1 MPSRNKV
8 KGFWKSPGGIALAVI
23 ALVAMI
29 LAIVVFFFSK
39 TPPRDNLY
47 KRFLKSRTKRE
58 RISKTGGYQDAPY
71 GSRQ

>member
-29 LAIVVFFFSK
+29 LAIVVFS
-39 TPPRDNLY
+39 
-47 KRFLKSRTKRE
+47 TKKE
-58 RISKTGGYQDAPY
+58 AQIKE
-71 GSRQ
+71 